1 MVQLKKDN
9 FNIKTLE
16 YSEFAYDVSG
26 FRFTYDLT
34 SAGANVLVSDYK
46 NTKSK
51 VLENLNI
58 PNFDTIIYDIIKS
71 WKRSYKTAFTVF
83 DSLFW
88 KLKIELKDGT
98 KYCFSGYH
106 ETPENFSSLR
116 ILFDGI
122 LKFF

>member
-16 YSEFAYDVSG
+16 YSEFAYEEAG
-26 FRFTYDLT
+26 FRFAYDLT
-34 SAGANVLVSDYK
+34 GEGANILVSDYK

-51 VLENLNI
+51 ALENLNI
-58 PNFDTIIYDIIKS
+58 PNFDAIVYNIIKS
-71 WKRSYKTAFTVF
+71 WKRSYKFGLTVL
-83 DSLFW
+83 DGLFW
-88 KLKIELKDGT
+88 ELEIELKDGT
-98 KYCFSGYH
+98 KYSFSGYH

-122 LKFF
+122 LKLF